1 MSDED
6 ELLLRESEKIV
17 VALGRM
23 FPGLCE
29 VVLHDLRDPE
39 HAVRAIEGGLSGRQV
54 GDPATEL
61 GFARIQDPG
70 YPDVLQNYPNRFPDG
85 RAAKSTS
92 IGIRNGEGR
101 FVAAICL
108 NLDVSQFAG
117 AARSIAEL
125 IRTDDQDRPLAET
138 LTARSADELRAVT
151 DAFAAS
157 RGLTPRALGPA
168 ARKELVRSLRA
179 RGFLQV
185 KHSVQTLAE
194 LLGVSRATVYNY
206 LRGQPDRAPGEAGTG
221 EGGDREGGQNSGGQ
235 TRSAVDG

>member
-39 HAVRAIEGGLSGRQV
+39 HAVRAVEGGLSGRRV

-61 GFARIQDPG
+61 GLARIQDPG

-101 FVAAICL
+101 YVGAICL
-108 NLDVSQFAG
+108 NLDVSRFAAVVSSLG
-117 AARSIAEL
+117 DL
-125 IRTDDQDRPLAET
+125 IRTDDQDVPPAET
-138 LTARSADELRAVT
+138 LTARSAGELRAVT
-151 DAFAAS
+151 EEFAAA
-157 RGLTPRALGPA
+157 RGLTPAALGPA

-185 KHSVQTLAE
+185 KHSVQNLA
-194 LLGVSRATVYNY
+194 LILGVSRATVYNY
-206 LRGQPDRAPGEAGTG
+206 LRGQPEPEPAPA
-221 EGGDREGGQNSGGQ
+221 EGGGQ
-235 TRSAVDG
+235 R